1 MSGGADAAG
10 AAPQHMAAPWAM
22 LGLHNATYRERCTA
36 TVADTLV
43 KDDEDGRWLF
53 TSKRGEVQRKKRTS
67 PAQQA
72 KMIQERFVRLGLMGD
87 GNPEGFVCCV
97 RRADGGFKF
106 LGERGFA
113 KLGGALPAEPD
124 VVGIQAYVH
133 GNYYRNAYER
143 PQGTGRI
150 KTATV
155 VVPTRPDDSK
165 FSQHGA
171 DGPAFVDGPDGE
183 KCINVPG
190 KRLRAYGKSRAT
202 TLNETLD
209 AATRSLVRFLEK
221 TQHCRVAKLTADYVV
236 DGRNQL
242 WLVWL
247 GDCTH
252 IPVEVRPASSRPTDK
267 ATAPSIV
274 DGAALEQVMD
284 VTSRVDTTS
293 RGERRRK
300 RDELKAGAPV
310 TSEDEARQWSVKF
323 GSATPKSPEIPK
335 NQRCVGDY
343 CHVQIHD
350 PKQLFTEEEMRAFTG
365 SDVDALRSLVRDTYA
380 EGPTTEVA
388 FRSIYLAGREK
399 RGFKEGQERRDD
411 DELPEWMRF
420 PEDPSD
426 QQLADAIAL
435 AREDVE
441 EPSDDD
447 EMVPRESESAAG
459 VERGARAGA
468 RTRPRG

>member
-1 MSGGADAAG
+1 M
-10 AAPQHMAAPWAM
+10 
-22 LGLHNATYRERCTA
+22 
-36 TVADTLV
+36 
-43 KDDEDGRWLF
+43 
-53 TSKRGEVQRKKRTS
+53 
-67 PAQQA
+67 
-72 KMIQERFVRLGLMGD
+72 
-87 GNPEGFVCCV
+87 
-97 RRADGGFKF
+97 
-106 LGERGFA
+106 
-113 KLGGALPAEPD
+113 
-124 VVGIQAYVH
+124 
-133 GNYYRNAYER
+133 
-143 PQGTGRI
+143 
-150 KTATV
+150 
-155 VVPTRPDDSK
+155 
-165 FSQHGA
+165 
-171 DGPAFVDGPDGE
+171 
-183 KCINVPG
+183 
-190 KRLRAYGKSRAT
+190 
-202 TLNETLD
+202 
-209 AATRSLVRFLEK
+209 RFLEK

-252 IPVEVRPASSRPTDK
+252 SPVEVRPASSRPTDK

-335 NQRCVGDY
+335 NQRCVGDSPRA
-343 CHVQIHD
+343 D
-350 PKQLFTEEEMRAFTG
+350 PTEQLFTEEEMRAFTG

-459 VERGARAGA
+459 VERRRARRRENQAQGLTADTDASRARRDWRAQRGDSGGTANTRKRCRVCAPASMYALDKGRRSSPRTRRRRASPEEGARGAAARPVRRGAGTTGRGDGLPRRAGA
-468 RTRPRG
+468 AGGHARRGRETRVVENAAVSGRRPSRTTSPGRAGCPRPSLHGADAPASVLDRTEQKFEKLDEYLGGTSDARRAAEGARGGARGRGRRS

>member
-1 MSGGADAAG
+1 M
-10 AAPQHMAAPWAM
+10 
-22 LGLHNATYRERCTA
+22 
-36 TVADTLV
+36 
-43 KDDEDGRWLF
+43 
-53 TSKRGEVQRKKRTS
+53 
-67 PAQQA
+67 
-72 KMIQERFVRLGLMGD
+72 
-87 GNPEGFVCCV
+87 
-97 RRADGGFKF
+97 RRADGGFRF

-143 PQGTGRI
+143 PEGAGRI

-155 VVPTRPDDSK
+155 VVPTRPDASK

-183 KCINVPG
+183 KGINVPA

-267 ATAPSIV
+267 ATAPSMQSV
-274 DGAALEQVMD
+274 LSVNAPANLRRSPDRARPAA
-284 VTSRVDTTS
+284 
-293 RGERRRK
+293 
-300 RDELKAGAPV
+300 
-310 TSEDEARQWSVKF
+310 AR
-323 GSATPKSPEIPK
+323 P
-335 NQRCVGDY
+335 
-343 CHVQIHD
+343 
-350 PKQLFTEEEMRAFTG
+350 
-365 SDVDALRSLVRDTYA
+365 
-380 EGPTTEVA
+380 
-388 FRSIYLAGREK
+388 AGRPAGRIFLIIYEII
-399 RGFKEGQERRDD
+399 
-411 DELPEWMRF
+411 
-420 PEDPSD
+420 SD
-426 QQLADAIAL
+426 IF
-435 AREDVE
+435 
-441 EPSDDD
+441 
-447 EMVPRESESAAG
+447 
-459 VERGARAGA
+459 
-468 RTRPRG
+468 

>member
-1 MSGGADAAG
+1 M
-10 AAPQHMAAPWAM
+10 
-22 LGLHNATYRERCTA
+22 
-36 TVADTLV
+36 
-43 KDDEDGRWLF
+43 
-53 TSKRGEVQRKKRTS
+53 
-67 PAQQA
+67 
-72 KMIQERFVRLGLMGD
+72 
-87 GNPEGFVCCV
+87 
-97 RRADGGFKF
+97 
-106 LGERGFA
+106 
-113 KLGGALPAEPD
+113 
-124 VVGIQAYVH
+124 
-133 GNYYRNAYER
+133 
-143 PQGTGRI
+143 
-150 KTATV
+150 
-155 VVPTRPDDSK
+155 PTRPDDSK

-411 DELPEWMRF
+411 DELPE
-420 PEDPSD
+420 
-426 QQLADAIAL
+426 QVLL
-435 AREDVE
+435 TARNCRIDLLERAKEVE
-441 EPSDDD
+441 L
-447 EMVPRESESAAG
+447 
-459 VERGARAGA
+459 
-468 RTRPRG
+468 

>member
-1 MSGGADAAG
+1 
-10 AAPQHMAAPWAM
+10 
-22 LGLHNATYRERCTA
+22 
-36 TVADTLV
+36 
-43 KDDEDGRWLF
+43 
-53 TSKRGEVQRKKRTS
+53 
-67 PAQQA
+67 
-72 KMIQERFVRLGLMGD
+72 
-87 GNPEGFVCCV
+87 
-97 RRADGGFKF
+97 
-106 LGERGFA
+106 
-113 KLGGALPAEPD
+113 
-124 VVGIQAYVH
+124 
-133 GNYYRNAYER
+133 
-143 PQGTGRI
+143 
-150 KTATV
+150 
-155 VVPTRPDDSK
+155 
-165 FSQHGA
+165 
-171 DGPAFVDGPDGE
+171 
-183 KCINVPG
+183 
-190 KRLRAYGKSRAT
+190 
-202 TLNETLD
+202 
-209 AATRSLVRFLEK
+209 
-221 TQHCRVAKLTADYVV
+221 
-236 DGRNQL
+236 
-242 WLVWL
+242 
-247 GDCTH
+247 
-252 IPVEVRPASSRPTDK
+252 
-267 ATAPSIV
+267 

-323 GSATPKSPEIPK
+323 GSATPKSPEIPR

-459 VERGARAGA
+459 VERRRARRRENQAQGLTADTDASRARRDWRAQRGELEGGTANMYKRCRVCAHCASMYALLDKGREILAKDASADEAEARKKARAERRALVQFAEEPEQRDAATGFRDALA
-468 RTRPRG
+468 RR